1 MGTRAAAFT
10 AKVKNL
16 TEFHSRIMYGPP
28 PLPSGVDVSNTL
40 KYFSLTLLSVLKDVP
55 TIPLEMLRS
64 TEKDHARI
72 SLFPSL
78 DYKALY
84 QVLVHLLDCVP
95 MTTCGA
101 HLLGQTILNTM
112 ACLVPFL
119 EHEYMD
125 TLGYIV
131 ASALAHF
138 PTSLHKDI
146 VDLLCNHLLP
156 VTITNNSVGSGSEPE
171 VPDYANLS
179 VASIIM
185 LVFQYTDQM
194 AHQAQLLEC
203 LLSLKR
209 DIVKDLL
216 CVIAHG
222 TAKAR
227 HPAVEMLFHYWP
239 TLNPTLRDKK
249 FAPPPGLAGGTASG
263 SGGAAGSG
271 IQWKA
276 QQCQMENC
284 IGAATG
290 NNQAIKIC
298 LDHSV
303 SISSGERPP
312 PLHVCQACSDQIRG
326 EHANA
331 NSFLQPC
338 LLPLNEISL
347 QCENK
352 NCVSKDKT
360 ATSTCFSTEC
370 ASQNGNRPQ
379 RLCGPCTHI
388 RHPVGHGHIVH
399 RNLPSPWA
407 MDTETQMFF
416 VEAVVSL
423 LKEAQPSTE
432 KGSKDSTTV
441 DRRAGVTLQSN
452 EGEESSERLAQEE
465 RQLLSRYGIW
475 LLVGLCTPDEKTP
488 PDTLGRLLGMLFQ
501 WFHYTACLPDD
512 QTGNSLER
520 LKTEYINGWL
530 MDIVRTHFDVFVSCL
545 LPHPAE
551 YAQVGG
557 HWDVW
562 PSQTEH
568 IKEGFR
574 TLLCLVP
581 YDIINRQVWEF
592 IMPYWMEAF
601 RFEIPEAELAE
612 LKILL
617 SKVLD
622 PDLSPLGFE
631 IKQMYSFLTQRFD
644 CTSARVQ
651 EQALFWLQII
661 TQLEVPVPLSL
672 LFSMFKQGVE
682 SSKKNHEEVVSGSH
696 ADAANQRT
704 PKFHPVRQDTTG
716 TMLSSLGLDG
726 LPSSCFPQELAQEE
740 KPDGEV
746 EISCHILMLDILI
759 KQLELQEINNHKG
772 LNTKESKEMQKLIR
786 EMLTCEWVRAHNCTP
801 HTTEETGSQVLD
813 LGCVNCELN
822 SIWFQLALS
831 ICEFICPVMEVA
843 MADIPGDHTS
853 IPRTPKEHHASSGF
867 GSERHRS
874 MTKKEKDS
882 DFVAINIEDQQI
894 TSGLSV
900 AGAKVH
906 TAQVTDVS
914 GETVAALPQEQ
925 VMQAI
930 ATAVTLT
937 EDDVPEAKVTVAA
950 AMLLDENDKQVPVQ
964 EDSEGFWVTSQ
975 GKFKINLEELP
986 PHLSLVY
993 HLLLEMTRQ
1002 SNTDVLYHLLH
1013 CLKLLC
1019 LHAEV
1024 LNKAAH
1030 DHRGFLLWCQEN
1042 LLVVNLWKLLQAE
1055 CSQIARLCVPL
1066 LLHCVTLPSG
1076 IDQFWR
1082 CVEKDF
1088 HSESWLDRFSAVEKV
1103 TMIGHFMEP
1112 ATVRNSPLLQSS
1124 LANAFCYLC
1133 HCMDDI
1139 NSAVAQR
1146 ALLCLDTIKT
1156 VSLKLFIWCLEAQ
1169 FDTVVVDRPMILQ
1182 TIFQLSSH
1190 FSERRFLSWDFF
1202 LNRFDALFMEAQ
1214 ILMERNG
1221 EIAYTR
1227 DLKNSNKNSEVFQ
1240 RKLTRAQ
1247 EALSLSRT
1255 NRSLTSSLATKYPYK
1270 RTMSAPGLLR
1280 ASDPKGQHDKEKI
1293 HSRQCSAPVLKRK
1306 SSRLSTGPAA
1316 GMALVMAATIP
1327 TQHFPNSF
1335 FQGDPGQKE
1344 AAEEK
1349 HLLQVM
1355 QRTLES
1361 DDLNDQDTLH
1371 MLVFVFLEFLSRPD
1385 PSHPTEEK
1393 SMARS
1398 HSIVLAH
1405 LNILMGYSFQERHF
1419 IIGPQRLRVSPVFNA
1434 FLSQLAK
1441 VLDLNHKMAGV
1452 LMPTVMPVLLYCP
1465 APQRSSFNTGAHP
1478 RHSLWPL
1485 DFTQRRAWLTTVLVI
1500 LYKFDYTTQPLSRQ
1514 VKHVI
1519 HIILNTLQA
1528 HNHLCKNIT
1537 DPSVFEPVSSRSK
1550 DIMTNELNAA
1560 PSGGDLSGVL
1570 QSEDANGGPT
1580 TQNGQDRE
1588 SAGTPSDRPDR
1599 MLTIFG
1605 SAGIVGGASLTAG
1618 SSDSQ
1623 ASTTAAYAHKP
1634 LARLDA
1640 HDPSKPHPLRLA
1652 GSPLLIT
1659 KSERDIDEQVELVE
1673 QELEAI
1679 PESPNGQSNEGSNEV
1694 TDLELPLPASDLLEQ
1709 AVLRVVKD
1717 APPGSLQLTITEPA
1731 SHVHENANVNVANV
1745 KELRLK
1751 ETEDTSLQSTSTVGI
1766 SCLSITVDSTRRL
1779 TATVESRDQRGEREG
1794 RDTIA
1799 EKSFSEPMEKVLDE
1813 RDTANLLSGL
1823 SSAAVTIASHLA
1835 GSGVVAGKKPV
1846 TGTSLEIGS
1855 SDEKSLQ
1862 QMQTDTQQ
1870 HSVSRLSPPQA
1881 RQQMQ
1886 EALPKTSTNSS
1897 TSFVTSQPL
1906 EAPKEQRELRD
1917 REPFCAKR
1925 SLDAFQAG
1933 HGTALAESL
1942 SLAHGPAGTATAAA
1956 AIAVVARV
1964 SSVAGAGPGYGPGA
1978 AGATIAGT
1986 SAISYREKE
1995 VVYRTRSEQAPAPPG
2010 KPMPSLPCVERL
2022 LPIGGPQPSVGSKDR
2037 FDRFDRDTNSRQD
2050 RRFPFDPSM
2059 RLTQM
2064 LASRGA
2070 GSSIEIPSLERLLP
2084 VGPMPTRREGDFSH
2098 GRSVPGSPARQRLG
2112 SQAAP
2117 TGSTISL
2124 GPSGSATAASSSL
2137 RRDVG
2142 EHTMLSAVHAAS
2154 NTQSNNVTAT
2164 TIATTTNSTV
2174 MIDIAHSLSTVIST
2188 SSTVTTTTSATPSV
2202 STAADGYAIKTI
2214 AINFDVK
2221 DTSFTRE
2228 PVSSTSK
2235 AQIEDDKMIIEPLER
2250 KMDIGE
2256 CKDEADSNKKQD
2268 NRKDEKKK
2276 DKDKFEKD
2284 EEICQKF
2291 EKESR
2296 KEYKRDVDKKDKK
2309 EKSVTLSQDE
2319 QRCAVL
2325 AIPEEDDYS
2334 KGAHIEESRSKLHY
2348 KQRKQRRAAED
2359 AQRKYDAKSAA
2370 QLRRSRKIN
2379 EVNFQSQLNASGT
2392 SKSNTH
2398 LPGGC
2403 NSVAGQFI
2411 RCILHRLSANGIFI
2425 QIFQGHFDREFFK
2438 VMASALA
2445 DFNELNQLQPLTIL
2459 FEDLNERKQLCRDQT
2474 LHTLSNVAT
2483 YLEALLLP
2491 SADGTLLQQWSGFLV
2506 QLDTLLRRVI
2516 LILATSQP
2524 QAASGG
2530 NTSGSSMTS
2539 LSCLLR
2545 IMTSVF
2551 KVPVI
2556 NACKTI
2562 LEPFSKILGH
2572 AIEHSLVSY
2581 QQVLELCHLCYKN
2594 MSRERDKC
2602 VLSRTVVFELV
2613 QALKFKTS
2621 IPDENLLMLVQ
2632 FVLQDAG
2639 GTLCPNVILEDV
2651 PLAPHELQSIQY
2663 NTNAAECL
2671 RQNLADAIEF
2681 LADVHT
2687 LSRIR
2692 SNFHGIASR
2701 LNEET
2706 LGGQLKAGVA
2716 QYLALEITKG
2726 NGRENRA
2733 ISKYLPWL
2741 YNPPSSTQQ
2750 GPKEF
2755 TECVAHI
2762 RLLSWI
2768 LVGALTHSALL
2779 GGQHSHS
2786 AITCQP
2792 IPLEANGHIAEHIQ
2806 VILAGFAEQSKVSV
2820 LHMSSLFH
2828 AFILCQLWTMYCEH
2842 MVFLNPPGSEQNQ
2855 MCILTLTDFWVK
2867 VTPGVLQLVCH
2878 SKLADMVSLH
2888 FLSLME
2894 ALMECNSTVLARLL
2908 PMWTPALYSYQGQIP
2923 NQLKVR
2929 LQACLDWV
2937 PPLQTREEATFVST
2951 TFLKWLQRL
2960 QFKMGQIELQSST
2973 ATQFYSL

>member
-10 AKVKNL
+10 AKIKNL
-16 TEFHSRIMYGPP
+16 QEFHTRILYGLPP
-28 PLPSGVDVSNTL
+28 PPSGVDVANTL

-64 TEKDHARI
+64 AEKDHARI

-84 QVLVHLLDCVP
+84 NALVQLVDCVP
-95 MTTCGA
+95 LVTCGA
-101 HLLGQTILNTM
+101 HVLGQTILNTM

-119 EHEYMD
+119 EHEFMD

-131 ASALAHF
+131 ASALANF
-138 PTSLHKDI
+138 PASLHKDI

-156 VTITNNSVGSGSEPE
+156 VTITNYSVGCGNEPE

-179 VASIIM
+179 VASVIM
-185 LVFQYTDQM
+185 LVFQYTDNM

-203 LLSLKR
+203 LLSLKK

-249 FAPPPGLAGGTASG
+249 FAPPSGLGGSGSSASG
-263 SGGAAGSG
+263 V

-312 PLHVCQACSDQIRG
+312 PLYVCQACSDLIQG

-352 NCVSKDKT
+352 TCASKDKT

-370 ASQNGNRPQ
+370 ASTNGNRPT
-379 RLCGPCTHI
+379 RLCGLCTHLK
-388 RHPVGHGHIVH
+388 HPVGHNHVIH
-399 RNLPSPWA
+399 RNIPSPWS

-423 LKEAQPSTE
+423 LKEAQPSNE
-432 KGSKDSTTV
+432 KGSKDSTSV

-475 LLVGLCTPDEKTP
+475 LLVGLCTPEDKTP
-488 PDTLGRLLGMLFQ
+488 PDALGRLLGMLFQ

-530 MDIVRTHFDVFVSCL
+530 MDIVRTHFEVFVSCL

-562 PSQTEH
+562 PSQTDH

-631 IKQMYSFLTQRFD
+631 IKQMYSFLTQRFE
-644 CTSARVQ
+644 CTTARVQ

-672 LFSMFKQGVE
+672 LFSMFKQGIEALKKSHEESASLEE
-682 SSKKNHEEVVSGSH
+682 SSG
-696 ADAANQRT
+696 ANQPT

-726 LPSSCFPQELAQEE
+726 LPSSCFPQDLVPEE

-746 EISCHILMLDILI
+746 HISCHILMLDILI
-759 KQLELQEINNHKG
+759 KQLELQELNSHRG
-772 LNTKESKEMQKLIR
+772 LNTKESKEIQILIR
-786 EMLTCEWVRAHNCTP
+786 EMLICEWTRTHDCTP
-801 HTTEETGSQVLD
+801 PSTEETGTQVVD

-831 ICEFICPVMEVA
+831 LIEFICPVMEVA
-843 MADIPGDHTS
+843 MADIPGDHAPA
-853 IPRTPKEHHASSGF
+853 PRTPKDQHPSSGS

-874 MTKKEKDS
+874 MTKKDKDKE
-882 DFVAINIEDQQI
+882 FVAIDIDEP
-894 TSGLSV
+894 TPPV
-900 AGAKVH
+900 AGAILH
-906 TAQVTDVS
+906 TAQVTDVT
-914 GETVAALPQEQ
+914 GEVVAALPQEQ
-925 VMQAI
+925 VMRAI

-950 AMLLDENDKQVPVQ
+950 AMLLDENDKQVPVT
-964 EDSEGFWVTSQ
+964 EDSDFWVTSQ
-975 GKFKINLEELP
+975 GKFKINIDELP
-986 PHLSLVY
+986 PHLSLVF
-993 HLLLEMTRQ
+993 HLLQEMTRPL
-1002 SNTDVLYHLLH
+1002 NTDVMYHLLH

-1076 IDQFWR
+1076 MDQFWKH
-1082 CVEKDF
+1082 VEKDF
-1088 HSESWLDRFSAVEKV
+1088 HSDSWLDRFSAVEKV

-1124 LANAFCYLC
+1124 LANAFCYLS
-1133 HCMDDI
+1133 HSMDDI
-1139 NSAVAQR
+1139 NAAVAQR

-1182 TIFQLSSH
+1182 TIFQLFSH

-1202 LNRFDALFMEAQ
+1202 LNRFDALFMEVQ
-1214 ILMERNG
+1214 LVMERNG
-1221 EIAYTR
+1221 EISYTR
-1227 DLKNSNKNSEVFQ
+1227 DLKNSNKSSEVFQ
-1240 RKLTRAQ
+1240 RKLSRAQ
-1247 EALSLSRT
+1247 EALSFT
-1255 NRSLTSSLATKYPYK
+1255 KINRSLTSSFATKYPYK

-1280 ASDPKGQHDKEKI
+1280 FSDPKVQHDKEKI
-1293 HSRQCSAPVLKRK
+1293 HSRQSSAPVLKRK

-1335 FQGDPGQKE
+1335 FQGDPSQKE

-1349 HLLQVM
+1349 HFLQVM
-1355 QRTLES
+1355 QRTLEN

-1393 SMARS
+1393 TMVRS
-1398 HSIVLAH
+1398 HSIVLTH
-1405 LNILMGYSFQERHF
+1405 LNMLMGYGMQDRHF
-1419 IIGPQRLRVSPVFNA
+1419 IINPNRLRVSAVFNA
-1434 FLSQLAK
+1434 FLSQIAR
-1441 VLDLNHKMAGV
+1441 VLDLNHSMGNV
-1452 LMPTVMPVLLYCP
+1452 LMSTVMAVLLYCP
-1465 APQRSSFNTGAHP
+1465 APQRHSFNAGAHP
-1478 RHSLWPL
+1478 RYSLWSL
-1485 DFTQRRAWLTTVLVI
+1485 DFSQRRSWLMSVLVI
-1500 LYKFDYTTQPLSRQ
+1500 LYKFDYESPPLSRQ
-1514 VKHVI
+1514 VKHLV

-1528 HNHLCKNIT
+1528 HNHLCRNVT
-1537 DPSVFEPVSSRSK
+1537 DPSVFGPVSSISRDLMSS
-1550 DIMTNELNAA
+1550 ELSTAA
-1560 PSGGDLSGVL
+1560 SGGDLSGVL
-1570 QSEDANGGPT
+1570 QNEENAIAAT
-1580 TQNGQDRE
+1580 TLGNE
-1588 SAGTPSDRPDR
+1588 AGSLSDSK
-1599 MLTIFG
+1599 LST
-1605 SAGIVGGASLTAG
+1605 SAG
-1618 SSDSQ
+1618 SSSGTSQ
-1623 ASTTAAYAHKP
+1623 GYVHKP
-1634 LARLDA
+1634 LSRLDA
-1640 HDPSKPHPLRLA
+1640 HDPSKPHPLRLT
-1652 GSPLLIT
+1652 GSSLQRD
-1659 KSERDIDEQVELVE
+1659 SEEQTEPE

-1679 PESPNGQSNEGSNEV
+1679 PESPKSDEGSNEV
-1694 TDLELPLPASDLLEQ
+1694 QELQLSATLVEQ

-1717 APPGSLQLTITEPA
+1717 APPGSMQLTIIEPT
-1731 SHVHENANVNVANV
+1731 SKESVQQNIIV
-1745 KELRLK
+1745 KEASQ
-1751 ETEDTSLQSTSTVGI
+1751 TEAQSAI
-1766 SCLSITVDSTRRL
+1766 SITI
-1779 TATVESRDQRGEREG
+1779 EEREE
-1794 RDTIA
+1794 RNHATPISLSVSEKEPDLKDTA
-1799 EKSFSEPMEKVLDE
+1799 EKSSSEPMEKKQALEDESARSSSVVAAGKKREESMNEPKKPEAPVQKFFAPPQLQDQEQQE
-1813 RDTANLLSGL
+1813 RDGKKELLSG
-1823 SSAAVTIASHLA
+1823 
-1835 GSGVVAGKKPV
+1835 
-1846 TGTSLEIGS
+1846 
-1855 SDEKSLQ
+1855 Q
-1862 QMQTDTQQ
+1862 
-1870 HSVSRLSPPQA
+1870 
-1881 RQQMQ
+1881 
-1886 EALPKTSTNSS
+1886 
-1897 TSFVTSQPL
+1897 
-1906 EAPKEQRELRD
+1906 
-1917 REPFCAKR
+1917 R
-1925 SLDAFQAG
+1925 SLDIYTG
-1933 HGTALAESL
+1933 SH
-1942 SLAHGPAGTATAAA
+1942 GTATAAGLG
-1956 AIAVVARV
+1956 
-1964 SSVAGAGPGYGPGA
+1964 SSHV
-1978 AGATIAGT
+1978 
-1986 SAISYREKE
+1986 REKE
-1995 VVYRTRSEQAPAPPG
+1995 FVYRTRSEQTPA
-2010 KPMPSLPCVERL
+2010 PMPSLPCVERL
-2022 LPIGGPQPSVGSKDR
+2022 LPIGPQPVAKLDR
-2037 FDRFDRDTNSRQD
+2037 SDRD
-2050 RRFPFDPSM
+2050 RRFPFDANV
-2059 RLTQM
+2059 RLTQVLM
-2064 LASRGA
+2064 PRSA

-2084 VGPMPTRREGDFSH
+2084 VGPMPTRREGDSH

-2112 SQAAP
+2112 NQTAP
-2117 TGSTISL
+2117 SGSTISL
-2124 GPSGSATAASSSL
+2124 GPGPFRDHSTAKDDL
-2137 RRDVG
+2137 PL
-2142 EHTMLSAVHAAS
+2142 T
-2154 NTQSNNVTAT
+2154 
-2164 TIATTTNSTV
+2164 
-2174 MIDIAHSLSTVIST
+2174 DIAIKDGN
-2188 SSTVTTTTSATPSV
+2188 
-2202 STAADGYAIKTI
+2202 TAEI
-2214 AINFDVK
+2214 V
-2221 DTSFTRE
+2221 DTSFIVE
-2228 PVSSTSK
+2228 PSTLTTVQ
-2235 AQIEDDKMIIEPLER
+2235 AEIISAGETTKTKDQLER
-2250 KMDIGE
+2250 NQTFE
-2256 CKDEADSNKKQD
+2256 KDADSKNKK
-2268 NRKDEKKK
+2268 NEKKK
-2276 DKDKFEKD
+2276 EKD
-2284 EEICQKF
+2284 DDR
-2291 EKESR
+2291 R
-2296 KEYKRDVDKKDKK
+2296 KEKQEKDDKKEKK

-2319 QRCAVL
+2319 SKSAGLTV
-2325 AIPEEDDYS
+2325 PDEEDN
-2334 KGAHIEESRSKLHY
+2334 KGSHIEESKSKLHY

-2359 AQRKYDAKSAA
+2359 AQRKNDAKSAA

-2379 EVNFQSQLNASGT
+2379 EVNFQSQPNTSGT
-2392 SKSNTH
+2392 AKRSSSVSSSSVPRPADDIVLDRCSDCGAIIEHYAHDEIGLCIVALATYIHREPSLAAPIMPDMLRVVAKIAQQYFYAWQSESNMH

-2403 NSVAGQFI
+2403 NSVACQFI
-2411 RCILHRLSANGIFI
+2411 RCTLHRLSANGIFI
-2425 QIFQGHFDREFFK
+2425 QIFQGHFDRDFFK
-2438 VMASALA
+2438 VLASCLA
-2445 DFNELNQLQPLTIL
+2445 DFNELNQLQPLITL
-2459 FEDLNERKQLCRDQT
+2459 VEDLNERKQLCREQT
-2474 LHTLSNVAT
+2474 LHTLTNVAT
-2483 YLEALLLP
+2483 YLEALLPADSNVSHWSTFLP
-2491 SADGTLLQQWSGFLV
+2491 H
-2506 QLDTLLRRVI
+2506 LDTLLRRVI
-2516 LILATSQP
+2516 LILSPLQQT
-2524 QAASGG
+2524 SGG
-2530 NTSGSSMTS
+2530 NTLNTSVAS

-2545 IMTSVF
+2545 IMTSIL
-2551 KVPVI
+2551 KAPGI

-2562 LEPFSKILGH
+2562 LEPFSKILSH
-2572 AIEHSLVSY
+2572 AIEHSIVGY
-2581 QQVLELCHLCYKN
+2581 HQVLELCHLCYRN
-2594 MSRERDKC
+2594 MQRDRDKN
-2602 VLSRTVVFELV
+2602 LLTRTVVFELV
-2613 QALKFKTS
+2613 QALKFKVS

-2639 GTLCPNVILEDV
+2639 GALCPNVILDDS
-2651 PLAPHELQSIQY
+2651 PLMHELQTSQY
-2663 NTNAAECL
+2663 NTNAADCL
-2671 RQNLADAIEF
+2671 RANLADAIEF

-2687 LSRIR
+2687 LSRVK
-2692 SNFHGIASR
+2692 SNFHGTTSR

-2706 LGGQLKAGVA
+2706 LGGQLKAGVS
-2716 QYLALEITKG
+2716 QYLALEITRV
-2726 NGRENRA
+2726 NGRDNRA

-2741 YNPPSSTQQ
+2741 YNPPNAAQQ

-2755 TECVAHI
+2755 SDCVAHI

-2786 AITCQP
+2786 TITCQP
-2792 IPLEANGHIAEHIQ
+2792 IPLEANAHIADHIQ
-2806 VILAGFAEQSKVSV
+2806 VVLAGFFEQSKACI

-2842 MVFLNPPGSEQNQ
+2842 MVSLNPPGSEQNTT
-2855 MCILTLTDFWVK
+2855 CTLVLTDFWIK
-2867 VTPGVLQLVCH
+2867 VTPGVLQVVCNP
-2878 SKLADMVSLH
+2878 KLTDMVSLH
-2888 FLSLME
+2888 FLTLME

-2908 PMWTPALYSYQGQIP
+2908 PMWTPALYSFQGQIP
-2923 NQLKVR
+2923 NQLRVR

-2937 PPLQTREEATFVST
+2937 PPLQTREEAAFVST

-2960 QFKMGQIELQSST
+2960 QFKMGQIEQQSST